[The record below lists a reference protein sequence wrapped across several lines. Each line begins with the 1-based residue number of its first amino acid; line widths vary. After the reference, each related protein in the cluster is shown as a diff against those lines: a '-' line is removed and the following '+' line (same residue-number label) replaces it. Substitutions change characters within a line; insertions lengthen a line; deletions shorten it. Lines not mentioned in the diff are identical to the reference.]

1 MRSVLLQ
8 VLAAAVWAAGIPAP
22 ARAQT
27 IEVQELA
34 PPTGIEP
41 GRQVRRPPVRPGGDG
56 SGVLPPTTTERTWI
70 APPTGDGGSP
80 EPGGTGE
87 TLPGLAV
94 IPVPEGEEPP
104 GDTAL
109 LPADDGSDGGTGEA
123 EDRPRTLLP
132 GARIAR
138 GTGEAGADVDG
149 TAEGETSFFDRFLR
163 APPGTGQGQ
172 QRPLRPISL
181 GPTRETAG
189 ASFRVLDII
198 AGTTETV
205 DVRAGEMAVSGR
217 LRLHLVACE
226 VPVSGS
232 PVGSVALLQV
242 WDTKHTA
249 AEEPDFSGWM
259 FAESPALSALDH
271 PRYDVWLISC
281 STEAA
286 EAGSGNR

>member
-1 MRSVLLQ
+1 V
-8 VLAAAVWAAGIPAP
+8 
-22 ARAQT
+22 
-27 IEVQELA
+27 
-34 PPTGIEP
+34 
-41 GRQVRRPPVRPGGDG
+41 
-56 SGVLPPTTTERTWI
+56 
-70 APPTGDGGSP
+70 
-80 EPGGTGE
+80 PGGTGE

-104 GDTAL
+104 GDTAP
-109 LPADDGSDGGTGEA
+109 LPVDDGSDGGAGETQ
-123 EDRPRTLLP
+123 DRPRTLLP

-138 GTGEAGADVDG
+138 GTGGTGADGEAEG

-163 APPGTGQGQ
+163 APPGTGQG
-172 QRPLRPISL
+172 RALPLRPISL
-181 GPTRETAG
+181 GPTREAAG

-205 DVRAGEMAVSGR
+205 DLRAGEMAVSGR
-217 LRLHLVACE
+217 LRLRLVACE
-226 VPVSGS
+226 VPVSGN

-242 WDTKHTA
+242 WDTKHA
-249 AEEPDFSGWM
+249 AEDDPDFSGWM